1 MCKFR
6 IGVLF
11 RQSEDVCPTDAHQL
25 FPINALQWHLG
36 VPFKNVARG
45 ACATAT
51 RTLGTIVHVELV
63 HSMRR
68 WKSVSEKGQCK
79 GLALIGDTTKLADDG
94 GTAPG
99 HLAAARLHPL
109 DRVAFMKE
117 CIHSGLECGARKR
130 QGDVHAG
137 EILAFDGWVG
147 VEKVNTAAHCNHR
160 GELHKKNLKQRPLL
174 IVPA

>member
-51 RTLGTIVHVELV
+51 RTLGTIVHVQLV
-63 HSMRR
+63 HSMRL

-99 HLAAARLHPL
+99 HLAPARLHSL
-109 DRVAFMKE
+109 DRVAFMADAVMAVLSAE
-117 CIHSGLECGARKR
+117 RVSGKVMFMRVRYLHLMGGWELRK
-130 QGDVHAG
+130 
-137 EILAFDGWVG
+137 
-147 VEKVNTAAHCNHR
+147 
-160 GELHKKNLKQRPLL
+160 
-174 IVPA
+174 